1 MEDNIN
7 MKEAFIKIKIC
18 TLGRPSF
25 DKLAIDGQTFSTKL
39 KEINI
44 KLPFDD
50 YEHDSGQKVCKY
62 KLFRS
67 QQKNEVNGIFVVYT
81 GLNIGYC
88 FIDNIGI
95 TFEFLFLEA
104 NKTIKDFLE
113 SKFTALISQGDNSN
127 DDIPL
132 SPNKGNTEDRA
143 NILLINFSPFTKIL
157 KNNEEIIDFWKIFDG
172 IDGFQYK
179 NSYQICFHNDNF
191 KSFAYKKVNEIK
203 KLDIEEIYN
212 DNNKKS
218 DYLYGLI
225 VEGIQK
231 GNNKKIETFK
241 KEAEDN
247 IIQYKN
253 IVIRKYLYGENI
265 LKKYL
270 NKEEYLDFIYKTF
283 LIIRFYEMLSI
294 DKPKLKYLQ
303 FVLDDLAQKQKK
315 IFEDQQLE
323 IFEKI
328 FLVIDIFTFEPIKYE
343 GNELNYIKIMNIEKN
358 SPLNYAFDFLN
369 NFIEELDCESN
380 FYYPLL
386 LVDGGHFNY
395 KHKFGNN
402 FKYISSYG
410 FNLQSID
417 EIKTHLKNMLPKV
430 ILYTSN
436 LGDNQ
441 ALTNPINGN
450 VIINISNFEEKE
462 INIDKNNEDDEK
474 SSHYG
479 FVLSKILMHE
489 FFGHKKSSFSKSEIN
504 YNSVI
509 SYNDKFGKLRLISN
523 DDSIIFKQN
532 DDFESIESFDNIV
545 GDSGYFIEYYFGK
558 IYEEYTIS
566 LIDNIEN
573 KTNLGML
580 LTPSLWHKNIK
591 LFQEYIKLKT
601 ILVTRLSNE
610 TYDKKL
616 NINEE
621 ILEMKKLILSKKS
634 RHENIFI
641 LDEKLKQYED
651 NCYIDEQFRDIIT
664 SLKSRKAMDKKRNIP
679 NLKGK
684 FDRAF
689 EKKSILFEGFTNGFY
704 RK

>member
-1 MEDNIN
+1 M
-7 MKEAFIKIKIC
+7 
-18 TLGRPSF
+18 
-25 DKLAIDGQTFSTKL
+25 
-39 KEINI
+39 
-44 KLPFDD
+44 
-50 YEHDSGQKVCKY
+50 
-62 KLFRS
+62 
-67 QQKNEVNGIFVVYT
+67 
-81 GLNIGYC
+81 
-88 FIDNIGI
+88 
-95 TFEFLFLEA
+95 
-104 NKTIKDFLE
+104 
-113 SKFTALISQGDNSN
+113 
-127 DDIPL
+127 
-132 SPNKGNTEDRA
+132 
-143 NILLINFSPFTKIL
+143 
-157 KNNEEIIDFWKIFDG
+157 
-172 IDGFQYK
+172 
-179 NSYQICFHNDNF
+179 
-191 KSFAYKKVNEIK
+191 
-203 KLDIEEIYN
+203 
-212 DNNKKS
+212 
-218 DYLYGLI
+218 
-225 VEGIQK
+225 
-231 GNNKKIETFK
+231 
-241 KEAEDN
+241 
-247 IIQYKN
+247 
-253 IVIRKYLYGENI
+253 
-265 LKKYL
+265 
-270 NKEEYLDFIYKTF
+270 DFIYKTF

-343 GNELNYIKIMNIEKN
+343 GNELNYIKIKNIEKN

-402 FKYISSYG
+402 FKYISTYG

-509 SYNDKFGKLRLISN
+509 SYNDKFGELRLISN
-523 DDSIIFKQN
+523 DDSLIFKQN

-601 ILVTRLSNE
+601 ILVTRLSNV
-610 TYDKKL
+610 TYDKKP

-621 ILEMKKLILSKKS
+621 ILEMKKLILSKKP

-651 NCYIDEQFRDIIT
+651 NCYIDDQFRDIIT
-664 SLKSRKAMDKKRNIP
+664 NLKSRKAMDKKRNIP